1 MKKVFFCIL
10 LICSLLSIEIT
21 LHAQTIDK
29 QTYTFAVKEGDTL
42 RMDKYVA
49 VSTIKSTMP
58 KPVVL
63 FAFGGG
69 FKGGERNSPTFD
81 AYFQFLV
88 QNGFVVVSTDY
99 RTGLKNI
106 DKSKVADLEGFSS
119 ALYHAIS
126 MAVEDYLDATD
137 FIIRHSADWQIDPT
151 RIIACGSSAGA
162 VTALQAEY
170 EICNRTALAGS
181 LPENFNY
188 AGVIA
193 FAGAICA
200 EGTPQ
205 WKNMPCPIMLF
216 HGDGDTIVPFTKATL
231 GNRGLWG
238 SNFISKQ
245 LKDNGYPY
253 YFYKV
258 EGIGHRMAS
267 LPMRNNHQDILSF
280 LNRLVLGKQK
290 QCITTVEATPGQ
302 PAYKTDFTTEDYIR
316 ENIR

>member
-1 MKKVFFCIL
+1 
-10 LICSLLSIEIT
+10 
-21 LHAQTIDK
+21 
-29 QTYTFAVKEGDTL
+29 
-42 RMDKYVA
+42 MDKYVA
-49 VSTIKSTMP
+49 VNSMKDTLP

-69 FKGGERNSPTFD
+69 FKGGERDNPIFD
-81 AYFQFLV
+81 SYFKFLV

-99 RTGLKNI
+99 RTGLKDV
-106 DKSKVADLEGFSS
+106 DKSKVADLAGFSS
-119 ALYHAIS
+119 ALYHAIG
-126 MAVEDYLDATD
+126 MAVEDYFDATD
-137 FIIRHSADWQIDPT
+137 FIVRHSVDWQIDPA

-162 VTALQAEY
+162 VTTLQAEY
-170 EICNRTALAGS
+170 EICNRTALTDR

-205 WKNMPCPIMLF
+205 WKNMPCPIMFF
-216 HGDGDTIVPFTKATL
+216 HGDADTIVPFTEAVL
-231 GNRGLWG
+231 GDRGLWG

-245 LKDNGYPY
+245 LKEKGSPY
-253 YFYKV
+253 YFYIV
-258 EGIGHRMAS
+258 EGVGHKMAS

-290 QCITTVEATPGQ
+290 LCVTTVEATPGQ

-316 ENIR
+316 ENMR